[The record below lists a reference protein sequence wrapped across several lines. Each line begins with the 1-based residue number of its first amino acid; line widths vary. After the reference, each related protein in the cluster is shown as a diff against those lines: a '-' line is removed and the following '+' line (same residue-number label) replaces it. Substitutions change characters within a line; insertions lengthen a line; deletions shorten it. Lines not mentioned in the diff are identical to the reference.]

1 MKVAPATR
9 KAQIPAQKRVPQI
22 PIAKEP
28 LRPQNHKAPRTAAL
42 KALSPNPIRARRQA
56 AMLVKIKVK
65 VLGLKVLLLRKVHRT
80 IAQAASRVNPGR
92 LRTTWT
98 CPRSRYPQRSRKSS

>member
-22 PIAKEP
+22 PMAKDP
-28 LRPQNHKAPRTAAL
+28 LRPQNHKDPRTTAL
-42 KALSPNPIRARRQA
+42 KALQPSPVRAIRQA
-56 AMLVKIKVK
+56 TMLVKIRVK

-80 IAQAASRVNPGR
+80 IAQVVSRVNPVR
-92 LRTTWT
+92 PRITWT
-98 CPRSRYPQRSRKSS
+98 CPRSRYPQRLKRSS